1 MTAQNVIIE
10 SKSGFFGK
18 FVKGVTGI
26 FSKNEDSNLGHNLN
40 NARNTE
46 DRINILNDFYS
57 SNKNSNVTNV
67 NGTPLMYDSKSVGEL
82 KIFIK
87 NNGVDFKGKEKDTM
101 FETEAKIFFT
111 NLNDQYTQKG
121 NIEFLKT
128 LVDKN
133 ANVSR
138 YSKGIFDLQKDF
150 QHNKEIM
157 DFVSIVKQKNPKL
170 ADLYYKENAADSK
183 LLKVECSELFKD
195 LNKGYITSEN
205 LNRINI
211 LIKGGAEIDPNF
223 KESII
228 ALGENKQIL
237 KDYSKFDKEFSLLK
251 SVIENVKGAKTQEIL
266 TPNEQLTFSVKAAE
280 SINVQKRNDSS
291 FESKKD
297 LTPTI
302 KQEENIYLHSEL
314 VDTDVNNIDLEEI
327 KKTVA
332 QHQQSIQPNKSLAH

>member
-1 MTAQNVIIE
+1 MIIE
-10 SKSGFFGK
+10 SGSGFFGK
-18 FVKGVTGI
+18 FVKGFTGV
-26 FSKNEDSNLGHNLN
+26 FSKNENSNLGHDLN
-40 NARNTE
+40 NAKNTK
-46 DRINILNDFYS
+46 DRINILNNFYS
-57 SNKNSNVTNV
+57 SNKNSKVTNV
-67 NGTPLMYDSKSVGEL
+67 NGTPLMYNSKSVGEL
-82 KIFIK
+82 EIFIK
-87 NNGVDFKGKEKDTM
+87 NNGVDFKGKGKDTM

-111 NLNDQYTQKG
+111 NLNDKCTQKG

-128 LVDKN
+128 LVDKST
-133 ANVSR
+133 NVSK
-138 YSKGIFDLQKDF
+138 YSNGIFDLQKDF
-150 QHNKEIM
+150 QHNKEIL
-157 DFVSIVKQKNPKL
+157 DFVSVVKRKNPTL
-170 ADLYYKENAADSK
+170 ADLYYKENATDSK
-183 LLKVECSELFKD
+183 LLKVECGELFKD
-195 LNKGYITSEN
+195 LNKGYITPEN

-228 ALGENKQIL
+228 ALEKNEQII

-251 SVIENVKGAKTQEIL
+251 SVIENVKGAKTQEIS
-266 TPNEQLTFSVKAAE
+266 TPNEQLAFSVKAAE
-280 SINVQKRNDSS
+280 NISVQKRNDSS

-314 VDTDVNNIDLEEI
+314 VDIDVNGIDLEEI